1 MDFSQVN
8 WLYVAGGVSGVMLLA
23 WLIALVRGRTG
34 FIGAVVG
41 FAHLF
46 AAGLNSAAPLRSAV
60 DPTYVG
66 YGFGLLQGDR
76 GLTVSAMAAAVFIT
90 ALVGAFSALR
100 GSREATLLTAVTS
113 TFFLV
118 ILGWPWLQDT
128 LKGKYMSLQLGE
140 YATLSGM
147 TSAALLFVLMVAPFA
162 IGVVWSLMR
171 MRTAPAAVTQ

>member
-8 WLYVAGGVSGVMLLA
+8 WLYVAGGVSAVILIA
-23 WLIALVRGRTG
+23 WLIALFRGRTG

-46 AAGLNSAAPLRSAV
+46 AACLNSAAPLRSAV

-66 YGFGLLQGDR
+66 YGFGLLQGDK
-76 GLTVSAMAAAVFIT
+76 GLTVSAMAAAVFVT

-113 TFFLV
+113 SLFLIV
-118 ILGWPWLQDT
+118 LGWPWLQDI
-128 LKGKYMSLQLGE
+128 LQGRHMSLQLGE
-140 YATLSGM
+140 YYTLSGPAW
-147 TSAALLFVLMVAPFA
+147 AAVQFVLMVAPFA
-162 IGVVWSLMR
+162 IGLVWSVMR
-171 MRTAPAAVTQ
+171 MRTAPTAATQ

>member
-8 WLYVAGGVSGVMLLA
+8 WLYVAGGVSGAILLA
-23 WLIALVRGRTG
+23 WLIALFRGRTG

-46 AAGLNSAAPLRSAV
+46 AACLNSAAPFRSAV
-60 DPTYVG
+60 DPDYVG
-66 YGFGLLQGDR
+66 YGFGLLQGER
-76 GLTVSAMAAAVFIT
+76 GLTVSAMAAAVFVT

-113 TFFLV
+113 AFFLAV
-118 ILGWPWLQDT
+118 LGWPWLQET
-128 LKGKYMSLQLGE
+128 LQLGE
-140 YATLSGM
+140 YATLSGL

-162 IGVVWSLMR
+162 IGLIWSLMR
-171 MRTAPAAVTQ
+171 MRTAPTAATQ

>member
-8 WLYVAGGVSGVMLLA
+8 WLYVAGGVSGAVLLA
-23 WLIALVRGRTG
+23 WLIALFRGRTG

-46 AAGLNSAAPLRSAV
+46 AACLNSAAPFRSAV
-60 DPTYVG
+60 DPEYVG
-66 YGFGLLQGDR
+66 YGFGLLHGDK

-113 TFFLV
+113 GLFLAV
-118 ILGWPWLQDT
+118 LGWPWLQDI
-128 LKGKYMSLQLGE
+128 LRGKHMSLQLGE
-140 YATLSGM
+140 FYTLSGPAW
-147 TSAALLFVLMVAPFA
+147 AAVQFALMVAPFA
-162 IGVVWSLMR
+162 LGLVWSLMR
-171 MRTAPAAVTQ
+171 MRTAPPAVTQ